1 MDIAAL
7 SSAMA
12 LGQTQSAWGMKMLSN
27 AMDIS
32 EIQGE
37 QMAEMIASVPAATA
51 FPFVGASTGFSG
63 ISLIL

>member
-12 LGQTQSAWGMKMLSN
+12 LGQTQSAWGVKMLSN

-37 QMAEMIASVPAATA
+37 QMAEMIASVPASQMELSVN
-51 FPFVGASTGFSG
+51 PFVGGNFDMRV
-63 ISLIL
+63 

>member
-37 QMAEMIASVPAATA
+37 QMAEMIASVPASQMELSVN
-51 FPFVGASTGFSG
+51 PFVGGNFDMRV
-63 ISLIL
+63 

>member
-12 LGQTQSAWGMKMLSN
+12 MGQTQSAWGMKMLSN

-37 QMAEMIASVPAATA
+37 QMAEMIASVPASQMELSVN
-51 FPFVGASTGFSG
+51 PFVGGNFDMRV
-63 ISLIL
+63 